1 METNYLLQVRRYQ
14 GLDYDAHGNI
24 IPVWGV
30 PVPWPVYYLAP
41 GPSSEITDRTREEM
55 ARVTWNVG
63 APATEAAPGERDLV
77 LVDGVEF
84 EVEGRP
90 LDYTHT
96 PWPPHP
102 TAGVVVE
109 LHRVEG

>member
-1 METNYLLQVRRYQ
+1 MDTTWLLEVRRYQ
-14 GLDYDAHGNI
+14 GDQVDAHGNQ
-24 IPVWGV
+24 IPLWGA
-30 PVPWPVYYLAP
+30 PQPWPVYYLAP
-41 GPSSEITDRTREEM
+41 GPSSEITDRTREE
-55 ARVTWNVG
+55 AVRIVWNIG
-63 APATEAAPGERDLV
+63 APATPAVPGERDLV
-77 LVDGVEF
+77 VVDGEEF

-90 LDYTHT
+90 ADYTHT